1 MAVKLRGAVNL
12 VYAAVLLL
20 GGVAPNPPAISQ
32 TVSDTTLHGAA
43 YLVQTLLL
51 FWLARAV
58 LSTMPALA
66 SAALCAAAYST
77 LVEFCQLLQPARSFE
92 GRDLAANV
100 TGVAVACAMVLIASA
115 ATRRR

>member
-1 MAVKLRGAVNL
+1 MAVIFRGTANL
-12 VYAAVLLL
+12 VYAVVLLL

-51 FWLARAV
+51 FWLARAF
-58 LSTMPALA
+58 LATMPALA

-77 LVEFCQLLQPARSFE
+77 LVELCQLLQPARSFE
-92 GRDLAANV
+92 VRDLAANFA
-100 TGVAVACAMVLIASA
+100 GVAVVCAVVLIAGA
-115 ATRRR
+115 ATRQR